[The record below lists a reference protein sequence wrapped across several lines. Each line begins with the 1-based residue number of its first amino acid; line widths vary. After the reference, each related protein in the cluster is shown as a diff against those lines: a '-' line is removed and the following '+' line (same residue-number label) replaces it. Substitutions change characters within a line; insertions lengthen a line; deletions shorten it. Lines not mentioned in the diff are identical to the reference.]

1 MASSFNSHAS
11 RDTLLPFQCKTVMS
25 DARPISSANTPRVAT
40 YGATIQA
47 RLTHTRFPAPT
58 AAPDFDVLIEGVL
71 LARPGL
77 VILVDG
83 NATVVRC
90 KGSWEDAHASACFD
104 VQSAIGNRYSAL
116 LDEAADQEPDERA
129 AVLDALDDVL
139 RGDPGGTRHC
149 GVHGPADTW
158 FDVLIHRLPGEQR
171 WALISHIDATRQH
184 RLDLQAARI
193 RTQVMHWDRV
203 LTLGEL
209 SASLTHELAQPL
221 MAVLGNAQ
229 AALNF
234 LERGEVG
241 EVREALGDIVANGE
255 RAGRIMHG
263 MRSLLKHGHRRDEPV
278 HLDTVI
284 REAVRMVGP
293 EARRS
298 RIALSLQLAQMP
310 GTIRGDAMQ
319 IQQLLINLLTNA
331 FHALARS
338 NGGPRWVKVA
348 TRSGVDGE
356 IELTVE
362 DSGPG
367 VDPGKRDA
375 IFEPFFSTRSD
386 GMGMGLHIAKTIV
399 HAHGGRIAV
408 AAGSAGGALFRCVFP
423 AAAGQE
429 QPG

>member
-1 MASSFNSHAS
+1 MTH
-11 RDTLLPFQCKTVMS
+11 
-25 DARPISSANTPRVAT
+25 ARPVDPTHTPRIARYVAH
-40 YGATIQA
+40 GQGP
-47 RLTHTRFPAPT
+47 LTVEQFPEHS
-58 AAPDFDVLIEGVL
+58 AAPGFDVLIEGVL

-77 VILVDG
+77 AVLVDA
-83 NATVVRC
+83 NAIVVNC
-90 KGSWEDAHASACFD
+90 KGSWQHAHASPGFD
-104 VQSAIGNRYSAL
+104 VQSAIGRHYGAM
-116 LDEAADQEPDERA
+116 LDEVADHDPDERA
-129 AVLDALDDVL
+129 AVLDALNDVL
-139 RGDPGGTRHC
+139 RGDPGGTRQRC
-149 GVHGPADTW
+149 VHGPEDTW
-158 FDVLIHRLPGEQR
+158 LSVLMHRLPGEQR
-171 WALISHIDATRQH
+171 WALISHIDATQSRQEQ
-184 RLDLQAARI
+184 LQAARI

-234 LERGEVG
+234 LEVGEVG
-241 EVREALGDIVANGE
+241 EVRDALVDIVANGE

-278 HLDTVI
+278 HLDTAI
-284 REAVRMVGP
+284 REAVHMVGP

-310 GTIRGDAMQ
+310 GTIRGDAVQ

-338 NGGPRWVKVA
+338 NGGPRWVNVA
-348 TRSGVDGE
+348 TRSGDDGE

-367 VDPGKRDA
+367 VDPGMRDA

-399 HAHGGRIAV
+399 HAHGGYIAV